1 VKKASGRPVPRSFTA
16 WAVVAALGVSATASA
31 YPFMIR
37 RDYVACSMCHA
48 DPSGGALLTAYGR
61 ATGELLLRSQYG
73 APADRDPGKLGNF
86 MFGAFDLP
94 ENVLL
99 GADVR
104 GMYMNSGPVGGDSTS
119 RAFPMQL
126 DAIAQVSFWRIRGN
140 GSIGY
145 GQSNRT
151 EPITLVH
158 FDPNAQPAPGP
169 QLVSRH
175 NWLGIDLGE
184 DKQWLLR
191 AGRMNLPFGLRSIEH
206 TQWVRSETRT
216 DTNIAQQHGIA
227 LAYTSAGLRGE
238 VMAIAGNLVLRP
250 ADYRE
255 LGYSGYVEYAP
266 VTQFALGVS
275 SLITHANL
283 DVSTGAPMWR
293 HAHGLF
299 ARWSP
304 TRMLVLSTEQDLTLF
319 SQPATVNLWGLASL
333 LVVDFEPYQGLHLL
347 ATGEARSRGIGYYD
361 TSFAGW
367 GSLAWF
373 FAPHADIRGDV
384 IWSQIPDNISAPATV
399 TNRSLT
405 FLVQLHFFL

>member
-1 VKKASGRPVPRSFTA
+1 VNQDIARFVRRTVTA
-16 WAVVAALGVSATASA
+16 WVAVFALGLSATAFG

-37 RDYVACSMCHA
+37 RDYTACSMCHA
-48 DPSGGALLTAYGR
+48 DPSGGSLLTLYGR

-73 APADRDPGKLGNF
+73 AAEDRDPGKIGNF

-94 ENVLL
+94 ENVLMS
-99 GADVR
+99 ASAR
-104 GMYMNSGPVGGDSTS
+104 GMYMSSGPVGADSTS
-119 RAFPMQL
+119 RIFPMQL
-126 DAIAQVSFWRIRGN
+126 DAVAQVTFWRIRGN

-145 GQSNRT
+145 GQSSRT
-151 EPITLVH
+151 EPITLAH
-158 FDPNAQPAPGP
+158 FDPNAQPGP

-184 DKQWLLR
+184 DKEWLLR

-206 TQWVRSETRT
+206 TQWVRTETRT
-216 DTNIAQQHGIA
+216 DTNIAQQDGIS
-227 LAYTSAGLRGE
+227 LAYSIPGLRGE
-238 VMAIAGNLVLRP
+238 VMAIAGNLVLKP

-255 LGYSGYVEYAP
+255 LGYSAFLEYAP
-266 VTQFALGVS
+266 SPQIAIGAS

-283 DVSTGAPMWR
+283 DLATGAPMWR

-299 ARWSP
+299 ARYSP
-304 TRMLVLSTEQDLTLF
+304 HRMLVLSTEQDLTLF
-319 SQPATVNLWGLASL
+319 SQPSTVNLWGLASL

-347 ATGEARSRGIGYYD
+347 ATGEARSRGLGYWD
-361 TSFAGW
+361 TSVAAW

-373 FAPHADIRGDV
+373 FAPHADVRADL
-384 IWSQIPDNISAPATV
+384 IWNQVANTMAGPSTGSSQGLS
-399 TNRSLT
+399 